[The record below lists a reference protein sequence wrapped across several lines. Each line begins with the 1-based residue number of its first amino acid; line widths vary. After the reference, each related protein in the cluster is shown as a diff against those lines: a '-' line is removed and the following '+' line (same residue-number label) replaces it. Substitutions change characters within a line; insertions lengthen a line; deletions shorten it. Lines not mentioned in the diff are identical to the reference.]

1 MKNKAFTLVEI
12 LIVVWLFWLLSG
24 IILQTYTTI
33 SRISYRIQQEKE
45 IAKEA
50 LVLTQVLENL
60 AQTTTIDY
68 SKHPYW
74 DLQTSEGMV
83 SELHLKDEKNQGISI
98 KTDGTCFQASELR
111 EQKQKENW
119 SPLELELLPVEKEE
133 TLKNIRNSNCKLI
146 LEKDWE
152 KITLL
157 DSKKFNSREEITLLD
172 SKKFN
177 ISQAQFK
184 IIPFISNQDLQKIYE
199 IENQDSNIKELPPA
213 GKPGFW
219 LFITLTS
226 KHYTPSQRSNNVV
239 LPLQTFVSLQW
250 TTPSIYSPVKNE
262 KPTD

>member
-60 AQTTTIDY
+60 AQTTTINDSKYRY
-68 SKHPYW
+68 S
-74 DLQTSEGMV
+74 DLQSSGGMV
-83 SELHLKDEKNQGISI
+83 SELHLKDENNQGITI
-98 KTDGTCFQASELR
+98 NTTGTCFQASQLR
-111 EQKQKENW
+111 EQKQ
-119 SPLELELLPVEKEE
+119 LELLPVENEE
-133 TLKNIRNSNCKLI
+133 TLKTIRNSNCKLI
-146 LEKDWE
+146 LEKNWE
-152 KITLL
+152 T
-157 DSKKFNSREEITLLD
+157 ITLLD

-199 IENQDSNIKELPPA
+199 IEKQDSNIEELPPA

-250 TTPSIYSPVKNE
+250 TTPSIYSPVENE

>member
-24 IILQTYTTI
+24 IILQNYTTI

-60 AQTTTIDY
+60 AQTYTIDY
-68 SKHPYW
+68 SKPEYSYS
-74 DLQTSEGMV
+74 DLQSSGGIV
-83 SELHLKDEKNQGISI
+83 SELHLKDENNQKITI
-98 KTDGTCFQASELR
+98 NTTGTCFQASELR
-111 EQKQKENW
+111 KEKENW
-119 SPLELELLPVEKEE
+119 LSSELLPVENEE
-133 TLKNIRNSNCKLI
+133 TLKTIRNSDCKLI
-146 LEKDWE
+146 L
-152 KITLL
+152 
-157 DSKKFNSREEITLLD
+157 KKNKEEITLLD

-184 IIPFISNQDLQKIYE
+184 IIPFISNQELQNIYASE
-199 IENQDSNIKELPPA
+199 RKNTDIKELPPA

>member
-60 AQTTTIDY
+60 AQTTTINDSKY
-68 SKHPYW
+68 SYS

-83 SELHLKDEKNQGISI
+83 SELHLKDEKNQGITI
-98 KTDGTCFQASELR
+98 KTDGACFQASELR
-111 EQKQKENW
+111 EQKENW
-119 SPLELELLPVEKEE
+119 SSSKLELLPVEKEE
-133 TLKNIRNSNCKLI
+133 TLKTIRNSNCKLI
-146 LEKDWE
+146 LEKNWE
-152 KITLL
+152 T
-157 DSKKFNSREEITLLD
+157 ITLLD

-177 ISQAQFK
+177 ISQAQFR
-184 IIPFISNQDLQKIYE
+184 IIPFISNQDLQNIYASE
-199 IENQDSNIKELPPA
+199 SQNTDIKELPPA

-239 LPLQTFVSLQW
+239 LPFQTFVSLQW
-250 TTPSIYSPVKNE
+250 TTPSIYSPVENE

>member
-60 AQTTTIDY
+60 AQTTTINDSKYRY
-68 SKHPYW
+68 S
-74 DLQTSEGMV
+74 DLQSSGGMV
-83 SELHLKDEKNQGISI
+83 SELHLKVEKNQGISI
-98 KTDGTCFQASELR
+98 NTTGTCFQASELR
-111 EQKQKENW
+111 EQKQ
-119 SPLELELLPVEKEE
+119 LELLPVEKEG

-146 LEKDWE
+146 L
-152 KITLL
+152 
-157 DSKKFNSREEITLLD
+157 KKNKEEITLLD

-199 IENQDSNIKELPPA
+199 IENQDSNISKLPPA

>member
-60 AQTTTIDY
+60 AQTTTINDSKYRY
-68 SKHPYW
+68 S
-74 DLQTSEGMV
+74 DVQSSGGMV
-83 SELHLKDEKNQGISI
+83 SELHLKDEKNQGITI
-98 KTDGTCFQASELR
+98 NTTGACFQASELR
-111 EQKQKENW
+111 KEKENW
-119 SPLELELLPVEKEE
+119 SSSELKELLPVENEE
-133 TLKNIRNSNCKLI
+133 TLKTIRNSNCKLI
-146 LEKDWE
+146 LEKNW
-152 KITLL
+152 
-157 DSKKFNSREEITLLD
+157 EEITLLD

-226 KHYTPSQRSNNVV
+226 KHYTPSQRSNNVA

-250 TTPSIYSPVKNE
+250 TTPSIYSPVENE

>member
-60 AQTTTIDY
+60 AQTYTIDY
-68 SKHPYW
+68 SKPEYKYSK
-74 DLQTSEGMV
+74 LQSSNGMV
-83 SELHLKDEKNQGISI
+83 SALYLKDEKNQGISI
-98 KTDGTCFQASELR
+98 NTTGTCFQASELR
-111 EQKQKENW
+111 EQKENW
-119 SPLELELLPVEKEE
+119 SSSELEELLPVEKEK
-133 TLKNIRNSNCKLI
+133 TLKTIRDSNCKLI

-152 KITLL
+152 K
-157 DSKKFNSREEITLLD
+157 ITLLD

-199 IENQDSNIKELPPA
+199 IENQDSNISKLPPA

>member
-60 AQTTTIDY
+60 AQTYTIDY
-68 SKHPYW
+68 SKPKYSYS
-74 DLQTSEGMV
+74 DLQSSGGIV
-83 SELHLKDEKNQGISI
+83 SELHLKDEKNQEITI
-98 KTDGTCFQASELR
+98 NTTGTCFQASELR
-111 EQKQKENW
+111 KEKENW
-119 SPLELELLPVEKEE
+119 LSSELLPVENEE
-133 TLKNIRNSNCKLI
+133 TLKTIRNSNCKLI
-146 LEKDWE
+146 L
-152 KITLL
+152 
-157 DSKKFNSREEITLLD
+157 KKNKEEITLLD

-184 IIPFISNQDLQKIYE
+184 IIPFISNQELQNIYASE
-199 IENQDSNIKELPPA
+199 RKNTDIKELPPA

>member
-60 AQTTTIDY
+60 AQTTTINY
-68 SKHPYW
+68 SKYRYS
-74 DLQTSEGMV
+74 DLQSSGGMV
-83 SELHLKDEKNQGISI
+83 SELHLKDEKNQGITI
-98 KTDGTCFQASELR
+98 KTDGACFQASKLR
-111 EQKQKENW
+111 KEKENW
-119 SPLELELLPVEKEE
+119 SSSEFELLPEENEE
-133 TLKNIRNSNCKLI
+133 TLKTIRNSNCKLI
-146 LEKDWE
+146 L
-152 KITLL
+152 
-157 DSKKFNSREEITLLD
+157 KKNKEEITLLD

-199 IENQDSNIKELPPA
+199 IEKQDSNISKLPPA

>member
-68 SKHPYW
+68 SKSEYSYSA
-74 DLQTSEGMV
+74 LQSSGGIV
-83 SELHLKDEKNQGISI
+83 SELYLKDEKNQGITI
-98 KTDGTCFQASELR
+98 NTTGTCFQASELR
-111 EQKQKENW
+111 EQKQ
-119 SPLELELLPVEKEE
+119 LELLPVEKEG
-133 TLKNIRNSNCKLI
+133 TLKTIRNSNCKLI
-146 LEKDWE
+146 L
-152 KITLL
+152 
-157 DSKKFNSREEITLLD
+157 KKNKEEITLLD

-184 IIPFISNQDLQKIYE
+184 MIPFISNQDLQKIYE

-213 GKPGFW
+213 GEPGFW

-250 TTPSIYSPVKNE
+250 ATPSIYSPVKNE

>member
-60 AQTTTIDY
+60 AQTTTINDSEYKY
-68 SKHPYW
+68 SK
-74 DLQTSEGMV
+74 LQSSEGIV

-98 KTDGTCFQASELR
+98 NTTGDCFQASELR
-111 EQKQKENW
+111 EQKQ
-119 SPLELELLPVEKEE
+119 LELLPVEKEG

-146 LEKDWE
+146 L
-152 KITLL
+152 
-157 DSKKFNSREEITLLD
+157 KKNKEEITLLD

-199 IENQDSNIKELPPA
+199 IEKQDSNIEELPPA

>member
-68 SKHPYW
+68 SEYSYSA
-74 DLQTSEGMV
+74 LQSSGGIV
-83 SELHLKDEKNQGISI
+83 SELYLKDEKNQGITI
-98 KTDGTCFQASELR
+98 NTTGACFQASELR
-111 EQKQKENW
+111 EQKQ
-119 SPLELELLPVEKEE
+119 LELLPVEKEG

-146 LEKDWE
+146 L
-152 KITLL
+152 
-157 DSKKFNSREEITLLD
+157 KKNKEEIKLLD

-199 IENQDSNIKELPPA
+199 IEKQDSNIEELPPA

>member
-68 SKHPYW
+68 SGYSYS
-74 DLQTSEGMV
+74 DLQSSGGIV
-83 SELHLKDEKNQGISI
+83 SELHLKDEKNQGITI
-98 KTDGTCFQASELR
+98 NTTGACFQASKLR
-111 EQKQKENW
+111 KEKENW
-119 SPLELELLPVEKEE
+119 SSSEFELLPEENEE
-133 TLKNIRNSNCKLI
+133 TLKTIRNSNCKLI
-146 LEKDWE
+146 L
-152 KITLL
+152 
-157 DSKKFNSREEITLLD
+157 KKNREEITLLD

-199 IENQDSNIKELPPA
+199 IENQDSNISKLPPA

>member
-60 AQTTTIDY
+60 AQTTTINDSKYRY
-68 SKHPYW
+68 S
-74 DLQTSEGMV
+74 DLQSSGGMV

-98 KTDGTCFQASELR
+98 NTTGTCFQASELR
-111 EQKQKENW
+111 EQKQ
-119 SPLELELLPVEKEE
+119 LELLPVEKEG

-146 LEKDWE
+146 L
-152 KITLL
+152 
-157 DSKKFNSREEITLLD
+157 KKNKEEITLLD

-199 IENQDSNIKELPPA
+199 IENQDSNISKLPPA

-250 TTPSIYSPVKNE
+250 TTPSIYSPVENE

>member
-74 DLQTSEGMV
+74 DLQASEGMV

-98 KTDGTCFQASELR
+98 KTDGACFQASELR
-111 EQKQKENW
+111 KQKENW
-119 SPLELELLPVEKEE
+119 SSSELELLPVEKEE
-133 TLKNIRNSNCKLI
+133 TLKTIRDSNCKLI
-146 LEKDWE
+146 L
-152 KITLL
+152 
-157 DSKKFNSREEITLLD
+157 KKNWEEITLLD

-177 ISQAQFK
+177 ISQSQFK
-184 IIPFISNQDLQKIYE
+184 IIPFISNQDLQNIYASE
-199 IENQDSNIKELPPA
+199 SQNTDIKELPPA

-250 TTPSIYSPVKNE
+250 TTPSIYSPVENE

>member
-60 AQTTTIDY
+60 AQTTTIDF
-68 SKHPYW
+68 SKHLN
-74 DLQTSEGMV
+74 LQSSNGMV
-83 SELHLKDEKNQGISI
+83 SALYLKDENNQGITI
-98 KTDGTCFQASELR
+98 NTTGACFQASKLR
-111 EQKQKENW
+111 EQKENW
-119 SPLELELLPVEKEE
+119 SSSELELLPVEKEG

-146 LEKDWE
+146 L
-152 KITLL
+152 
-157 DSKKFNSREEITLLD
+157 KKNKEEITLLD

-199 IENQDSNIKELPPA
+199 IEKQDSNIKELPPA

-226 KHYTPSQRSNNVV
+226 KHYTPSQRSNNVI

>member
-74 DLQTSEGMV
+74 DLQASEGMV

-119 SPLELELLPVEKEE
+119 PSSELELLPVENEE
-133 TLKNIRNSNCKLI
+133 ILKTIRNSNCKLI
-146 LEKDWE
+146 LGKNWE
-152 KITLL
+152 T
-157 DSKKFNSREEITLLD
+157 ITLLD

-184 IIPFISNQDLQKIYE
+184 IIPFISNQELQNIYASE
-199 IENQDSNIKELPPA
+199 SQNTNISKLPPA
-213 GKPGFW
+213 GKTGFW

>member
-60 AQTTTIDY
+60 AQTTTIDF
-68 SKHPYW
+68 SKHLN
-74 DLQTSEGMV
+74 LQSSNGMV
-83 SELHLKDEKNQGISI
+83 SALYLKDENNQGISI
-98 KTDGTCFQASELR
+98 NTTGTCFQASELR
-111 EQKQKENW
+111 EQKENW
-119 SPLELELLPVEKEE
+119 SSSELEELLPVEKEE
-133 TLKNIRNSNCKLI
+133 TLKKIRNSNCKLI

-157 DSKKFNSREEITLLD
+157 DSKKFN
-172 SKKFN
+172 

-184 IIPFISNQDLQKIYE
+184 IVPFISNQDLQKIYE
-199 IENQDSNIKELPPA
+199 IEKQDSNISKLPPA

>member
-50 LVLTQVLENL
+50 LVFTQVLENL
-60 AQTTTIDY
+60 AQTTTINDSKY
-68 SKHPYW
+68 SYS

-83 SELHLKDEKNQGISI
+83 SELHLKDEKNQGITI
-98 KTDGTCFQASELR
+98 KTDGACFQASELR
-111 EQKQKENW
+111 EQKENW
-119 SPLELELLPVEKEE
+119 SSSKLELLPVEKEE
-133 TLKNIRNSNCKLI
+133 TLKTIRNSNCKLI
-146 LEKDWE
+146 L
-152 KITLL
+152 
-157 DSKKFNSREEITLLD
+157 KKNKEEITLLD

-177 ISQAQFK
+177 ISQAQFR
-184 IIPFISNQDLQKIYE
+184 IIPFISNQDLQNIYASE
-199 IENQDSNIKELPPA
+199 SQNTDIKELPPA

-250 TTPSIYSPVKNE
+250 TTPSIYSPVENE

>member
-74 DLQTSEGMV
+74 DLQASEGMV

-119 SPLELELLPVEKEE
+119 SSSELELLPVENEE
-133 TLKNIRNSNCKLI
+133 ILKTIRNPNCKLI
-146 LEKDWE
+146 LEKNWE
-152 KITLL
+152 T
-157 DSKKFNSREEITLLD
+157 ITLLD

-177 ISQAQFK
+177 ISQSQFK
-184 IIPFISNQDLQKIYE
+184 IIPFISNQNLQNIYASE
-199 IENQDSNIKELPPA
+199 SQNTDIKELPPA

-226 KHYTPSQRSNNVV
+226 KYYTPSQRSNNVV

-250 TTPSIYSPVKNE
+250 ATPSIYSPVENE

>member
-60 AQTTTIDY
+60 AQTTTIDF
-68 SKHPYW
+68 SKHLN
-74 DLQTSEGMV
+74 LQSSNGMV
-83 SELHLKDEKNQGISI
+83 SALYLKDENNQGITI
-98 KTDGTCFQASELR
+98 NTTGACFQASKLR
-111 EQKQKENW
+111 EQKENW
-119 SPLELELLPVEKEE
+119 SSSELEELLPVEKEE
-133 TLKNIRNSNCKLI
+133 TLKTIRNSDCKLI
-146 LEKDWE
+146 LEKD
-152 KITLL
+152 
-157 DSKKFNSREEITLLD
+157 REEITLLD

-199 IENQDSNIKELPPA
+199 IENQDSNISKLPPA

>member
-45 IAKEA
+45 NAKEA

-60 AQTTTIDY
+60 AQTTTINDSKY
-68 SKHPYW
+68 SYS

-83 SELHLKDEKNQGISI
+83 SELHLKDEKNQGITI
-98 KTDGTCFQASELR
+98 KTDGACFQASELR
-111 EQKQKENW
+111 EQKENW
-119 SPLELELLPVEKEE
+119 SSSKLELLPVEKEE
-133 TLKNIRNSNCKLI
+133 TLKTIRNSNCKLI
-146 LEKDWE
+146 LEKNWE
-152 KITLL
+152 T
-157 DSKKFNSREEITLLD
+157 ITLLD

-177 ISQAQFK
+177 ISQAQFR
-184 IIPFISNQDLQKIYE
+184 IIPFISNQDLQNIYASE
-199 IENQDSNIKELPPA
+199 SQNTDIKELPPA

-250 TTPSIYSPVKNE
+250 TTPSIYSPVENE

>member
-68 SKHPYW
+68 SEYKYPK
-74 DLQTSEGMV
+74 LQRSEGIV
-83 SELHLKDEKNQGISI
+83 SELHLKDENNQGITI
-98 KTDGTCFQASELR
+98 NTTGTCFQASELR
-111 EQKQKENW
+111 KEKENW
-119 SPLELELLPVEKEE
+119 SSSEPELLPMENEG

-146 LEKDWE
+146 LEK
-152 KITLL
+152 
-157 DSKKFNSREEITLLD
+157 NRERITLLD

-184 IIPFISNQDLQKIYE
+184 IIPFISNQDLQKIYASE
-199 IENQDSNIKELPPA
+199 SQNTDISKLPPA

>member
-68 SKHPYW
+68 SEYKYPK
-74 DLQTSEGMV
+74 LQRSEGIV
-83 SELHLKDEKNQGISI
+83 SELHLKDENNQGITI
-98 KTDGTCFQASELR
+98 NTTGTCFQASELR
-111 EQKQKENW
+111 EQKENW
-119 SPLELELLPVEKEE
+119 SSSELELLPVENEKK
-133 TLKNIRNSNCKLI
+133 LKNIRNSNCKLI
-146 LEKDWE
+146 LEKNWE
-152 KITLL
+152 G
-157 DSKKFNSREEITLLD
+157 ITLLD

-184 IIPFISNQDLQKIYE
+184 IIPFISNQDLQKIYASE
-199 IENQDSNIKELPPA
+199 SQNTDISKLPPA

>member
-68 SKHPYW
+68 SKSEYSYSA
-74 DLQTSEGMV
+74 LQSSGGIV
-83 SELHLKDEKNQGISI
+83 SELYLKDEKNQGITI
-98 KTDGTCFQASELR
+98 NTTGTCFQASELR
-111 EQKQKENW
+111 EQKQ
-119 SPLELELLPVEKEE
+119 LELLPVEKEG
-133 TLKNIRNSNCKLI
+133 TLKTIRNSNCKLI
-146 LEKDWE
+146 L
-152 KITLL
+152 
-157 DSKKFNSREEITLLD
+157 KKNKEEITLLD

-213 GKPGFW
+213 GEPGFW

-250 TTPSIYSPVKNE
+250 ATPSIYSPVKNE

>member
-50 LVLTQVLENL
+50 LVFTQVLENL

-68 SKHPYW
+68 SEYSYS
-74 DLQTSEGMV
+74 DLQSSGGIV
-83 SELHLKDEKNQGISI
+83 SELHLKDEKNQGITI
-98 KTDGTCFQASELR
+98 NTTGACFQATQLR
-111 EQKQKENW
+111 EQKENW
-119 SPLELELLPVEKEE
+119 SSSEEE
-133 TLKNIRNSNCKLI
+133 TLKTIRNSNCKLI
-146 LEKDWE
+146 L
-152 KITLL
+152 
-157 DSKKFNSREEITLLD
+157 KKNREEITLLD

-199 IENQDSNIKELPPA
+199 IEKQDSNISKLPPA

>member
-68 SKHPYW
+68 SEYKYSK
-74 DLQTSEGMV
+74 LQTSEGMV
-83 SELHLKDEKNQGISI
+83 SALYLKDENNQGISI
-98 KTDGTCFQASELR
+98 NTTGTCFQASELR
-111 EQKQKENW
+111 EQKENW
-119 SPLELELLPVEKEE
+119 SSSELEELLPVENEK
-133 TLKNIRNSNCKLI
+133 TLKTIRNSNCKLI
-146 LEKDWE
+146 L
-152 KITLL
+152 
-157 DSKKFNSREEITLLD
+157 KKNKEEIALLD

-199 IENQDSNIKELPPA
+199 IENQDSNISKLPPA

>member
-60 AQTTTIDY
+60 AQTTTINDSKYRY
-68 SKHPYW
+68 S
-74 DLQTSEGMV
+74 DLQSSGGMV

-111 EQKQKENW
+111 KEKENW
-119 SPLELELLPVEKEE
+119 SSSEPELLPVENEE
-133 TLKNIRNSNCKLI
+133 TLKTIRDSNCKLI
-146 LEKDWE
+146 LKKNW
-152 KITLL
+152 KGITLL
-157 DSKKFNSREEITLLD
+157 DSKKFNNREEITLLD

-184 IIPFISNQDLQKIYE
+184 IIPFISNQDLQNIYTS
-199 IENQDSNIKELPPA
+199 ENQNTDINKLPPA

-250 TTPSIYSPVKNE
+250 TTPSIYSPVENE

>member
-60 AQTTTIDY
+60 AQTTTIDF
-68 SKHPYW
+68 SKHLN
-74 DLQTSEGMV
+74 LQSSNGMV
-83 SELHLKDEKNQGISI
+83 SALYLKDENNQGISI
-98 KTDGTCFQASELR
+98 NTTGACFQASKLR
-111 EQKQKENW
+111 DQKENW
-119 SPLELELLPVEKEE
+119 SSSEEE
-133 TLKNIRNSNCKLI
+133 TLKTIRNSDCKLI
-146 LEKDWE
+146 LEKNWE
-152 KITLL
+152 K
-157 DSKKFNSREEITLLD
+157 ITLLD

-184 IIPFISNQDLQKIYE
+184 IIPFISNQELQNIYASE
-199 IENQDSNIKELPPA
+199 RKNTDIKELPPA

>member
-60 AQTTTIDY
+60 AQTTTINDSKYRY
-68 SKHPYW
+68 S
-74 DLQTSEGMV
+74 DLQSSGGMV
-83 SELHLKDEKNQGISI
+83 SELHLKDENNQGITI
-98 KTDGTCFQASELR
+98 NTTGTCFQASQLR
-111 EQKQKENW
+111 EQKQ
-119 SPLELELLPVEKEE
+119 LELLPVENEE
-133 TLKNIRNSNCKLI
+133 TLKTIRNSNCKLI
-146 LEKDWE
+146 LEKNWE
-152 KITLL
+152 TITLL
-157 DSKKFNSREEITLLD
+157 DSKKYKNR
-172 SKKFN
+172 
-177 ISQAQFK
+177 QAQFK

>member
-60 AQTTTIDY
+60 AQTTTINDSKY
-68 SKHPYW
+68 SYS
-74 DLQTSEGMV
+74 DLQTSEGVV
-83 SELHLKDEKNQGISI
+83 SELHLKDEKNQGITI
-98 KTDGTCFQASELR
+98 KTDGACFQASELR
-111 EQKQKENW
+111 EQKENW
-119 SPLELELLPVEKEE
+119 SSSKLELLPVEKEE
-133 TLKNIRNSNCKLI
+133 TLKTIRNSNCKLI
-146 LEKDWE
+146 LEKNWE
-152 KITLL
+152 T
-157 DSKKFNSREEITLLD
+157 ITLLD

-177 ISQAQFK
+177 ISQAQFR
-184 IIPFISNQDLQKIYE
+184 IIPFISNQDLQNIYASE
-199 IENQDSNIKELPPA
+199 SQNTDIKELPPA

>member
-60 AQTTTIDY
+60 AQTTTINDSKYRY
-68 SKHPYW
+68 S
-74 DLQTSEGMV
+74 DLQSSGGMV
-83 SELHLKDEKNQGISI
+83 SELHLKDEKNQGITI
-98 KTDGTCFQASELR
+98 NTTGTCFQASELR
-111 EQKQKENW
+111 EQKENW
-119 SPLELELLPVEKEE
+119 SSSELELLPVENEKK
-133 TLKNIRNSNCKLI
+133 LKNIRNSNCKLI
-146 LEKDWE
+146 LEKNWE
-152 KITLL
+152 G
-157 DSKKFNSREEITLLD
+157 ITLLD

-184 IIPFISNQDLQKIYE
+184 IIPFISNQDLQKIYASE
-199 IENQDSNIKELPPA
+199 SQNTDISKLPPA

>member
-50 LVLTQVLENL
+50 LVFTQVLENL
-60 AQTTTIDY
+60 AQTTTINDSEY
-68 SKHPYW
+68 KYPK
-74 DLQTSEGMV
+74 LQTSEGMV
-83 SELHLKDEKNQGISI
+83 SELHLKDEKNQGITI
-98 KTDGTCFQASELR
+98 KTDGACFQSSELR
-111 EQKQKENW
+111 EQKENW
-119 SPLELELLPVEKEE
+119 SSSKLELLPVEKEE
-133 TLKNIRNSNCKLI
+133 TLKTIRNSNCKLI
-146 LEKDWE
+146 LEKNWE
-152 KITLL
+152 T
-157 DSKKFNSREEITLLD
+157 ITLLD

-177 ISQAQFK
+177 ISQAQFR
-184 IIPFISNQDLQKIYE
+184 IIPFISNQDLQNIYASE
-199 IENQDSNIKELPPA
+199 SQNTDIKELPPA

-250 TTPSIYSPVKNE
+250 TTPSIYSPVENE

>member
-60 AQTTTIDY
+60 AQTTTINY

-74 DLQTSEGMV
+74 DLQASDGMV
-83 SELHLKDEKNQGISI
+83 SELYLKDEKNQGISI
-98 KTDGTCFQASELR
+98 KTDGACFQASELR
-111 EQKQKENW
+111 EQKENW
-119 SPLELELLPVEKEE
+119 SSSELELLPVEKD
-133 TLKNIRNSNCKLI
+133 CKLI
-146 LEKDWE
+146 L
-152 KITLL
+152 
-157 DSKKFNSREEITLLD
+157 KKNKEEITLLD

-199 IENQDSNIKELPPA
+199 IENQDSNISKLPPA

>member
-60 AQTTTIDY
+60 AQTTTINDSKYRY
-68 SKHPYW
+68 S
-74 DLQTSEGMV
+74 DLQSSGGMV
-83 SELHLKDEKNQGISI
+83 SELHLKDEKNQGITI
-98 KTDGTCFQASELR
+98 NTTGTCFQASELR
-111 EQKQKENW
+111 EQKENW
-119 SPLELELLPVEKEE
+119 SSSELELLPVEKEE
-133 TLKNIRNSNCKLI
+133 TLKTIRNSNCKLI
-146 LEKDWE
+146 LEKNWE
-152 KITLL
+152 K
-157 DSKKFNSREEITLLD
+157 ITLLD

-184 IIPFISNQDLQKIYE
+184 IIPFISNQELQNIYASE
-199 IENQDSNIKELPPA
+199 SQNTDISKLPPA

-250 TTPSIYSPVKNE
+250 ATPSIYSPVKNE

>member
-60 AQTTTIDY
+60 AQTTTIDF
-68 SKHPYW
+68 SKHLN
-74 DLQTSEGMV
+74 LQSSNGMV
-83 SELHLKDEKNQGISI
+83 SALYLKDENNQGISI
-98 KTDGTCFQASELR
+98 NTTGTCFQASELR
-111 EQKQKENW
+111 EQKENW
-119 SPLELELLPVEKEE
+119 SSSELEELLAVEKEE
-133 TLKNIRNSNCKLI
+133 TLKTIRDSNCKLI
-146 LEKDWE
+146 LEKSWE
-152 KITLL
+152 K
-157 DSKKFNSREEITLLD
+157 ITLLD

-184 IIPFISNQDLQKIYE
+184 IIPFISNQELQNIYASE
-199 IENQDSNIKELPPA
+199 RKNTDIKELPPA

-250 TTPSIYSPVKNE
+250 TTPSIYSPVENE

>member
-60 AQTTTIDY
+60 AQTHTIDY
-68 SKHPYW
+68 SKPEYSYSY
-74 DLQTSEGMV
+74 LQSSGGIV
-83 SELHLKDEKNQGISI
+83 SELHLKDENNQKITI
-98 KTDGTCFQASELR
+98 KTEGACFQASQLR
-111 EQKQKENW
+111 EQKQ
-119 SPLELELLPVEKEE
+119 LELLPVENEE
-133 TLKNIRNSNCKLI
+133 TLKTIRNSDCKLI
-146 LEKDWE
+146 L
-152 KITLL
+152 
-157 DSKKFNSREEITLLD
+157 KKNREEITLLD

-199 IENQDSNIKELPPA
+199 IENQDSNISKLPPA

>member
-50 LVLTQVLENL
+50 LVFTQVLENL
-60 AQTTTIDY
+60 AQTTTINDSEY
-68 SKHPYW
+68 KYPK
-74 DLQTSEGMV
+74 LQTSEGMV
-83 SELHLKDEKNQGISI
+83 SELHLKDEKNQGITI
-98 KTDGTCFQASELR
+98 KTDGACFQASELR
-111 EQKQKENW
+111 EQKENW
-119 SPLELELLPVEKEE
+119 SSSELELLPVEKGE
-133 TLKNIRNSNCKLI
+133 TLKTIRNSNCKLI
-146 LEKDWE
+146 LEKNWE
-152 KITLL
+152 T
-157 DSKKFNSREEITLLD
+157 ITLLD

-184 IIPFISNQDLQKIYE
+184 IIPFISNQDLQNIYASE
-199 IENQDSNIKELPPA
+199 SQNTDIKKLPPA

-250 TTPSIYSPVKNE
+250 TTPSIYSPVENE

>member
-68 SKHPYW
+68 SKYSYS

-83 SELHLKDEKNQGISI
+83 SELHLKDEKNQGITI
-98 KTDGTCFQASELR
+98 KTDGACFQASELR
-111 EQKQKENW
+111 EQKENW
-119 SPLELELLPVEKEE
+119 SSSKLELLPVEKEE
-133 TLKNIRNSNCKLI
+133 TLKTIRNSNCKLI
-146 LEKDWE
+146 LEKNWE
-152 KITLL
+152 T
-157 DSKKFNSREEITLLD
+157 ITLLD

-177 ISQAQFK
+177 ISQAQFR
-184 IIPFISNQDLQKIYE
+184 IIPFISNQDLQNIYASE
-199 IENQDSNIKELPPA
+199 SQNTDIKELPPA

-250 TTPSIYSPVKNE
+250 TTPSIYSPVENE

>member
-60 AQTTTIDY
+60 AQTTTIDF
-68 SKHPYW
+68 SKHLN
-74 DLQTSEGMV
+74 LQSSNGMV
-83 SELHLKDEKNQGISI
+83 SELHLKDEKNQGITI
-98 KTDGTCFQASELR
+98 KTDGACFQASKLR
-111 EQKQKENW
+111 EQKENW
-119 SPLELELLPVEKEE
+119 SSSELEELLPVENEE

-157 DSKKFNSREEITLLD
+157 DSKKFN
-172 SKKFN
+172 

-184 IIPFISNQDLQKIYE
+184 IIPFISNQELQNIYASE
-199 IENQDSNIKELPPA
+199 SQNTDISKLPPA